1 MTVQSNST
9 MNNLAHHPQ
18 YISSSGIHTNKVSSS
33 SNSTSKPTMTGK
45 KSGSK
50 KDEVPVF
57 LKKTYHMIDTCN
69 PQIATWSNDGL
80 TFIVKDPDLF
90 ASDIIPQFFKHNN
103 FSSFVRQLNF
113 YGFRKIKSDS
123 IRIEADDD
131 STKFWRFKHEHFI
144 RGRPDLLTE
153 IKKSN
158 QTNAADQQEV
168 DKLKEEVSSLKQQ
181 VEKLTSLVQQLASNA
196 HYISNAEP
204 EVKKRKL
211 DADNIVSAPID
222 PVTSCER
229 PPAEVDA
236 SMTHCDSINSEVSL
250 LDPLVSDEDL
260 LVEDIP
266 MDFDPSSVP
275 LPTNRVKRSRS
286 ADFVERIFDFD
297 HDEDLFAEGNITP
310 SSSNIEPFR
319 PDLVNS
325 SVVKDSNAFYDD
337 DILSNKNQIDS
348 KLSNK
353 LNNALAM
360 LPKNLQETFVE
371 RVVENL
377 VNPDAFQKHVEAV
390 SVLATA
396 AAIEAQNQTMGSV
409 TPRSDSSVNGSFN
422 DPSTMKNQSEMTLPV
437 AAAALGAF
445 LAKYGNST
453 SKPATQ

>member
-1 MTVQSNST
+1 
-9 MNNLAHHPQ
+9 
-18 YISSSGIHTNKVSSS
+18 
-33 SNSTSKPTMTGK
+33 
-45 KSGSK
+45 
-50 KDEVPVF
+50 
-57 LKKTYHMIDTCN
+57 MIDTCN

-131 STKFWRFKHEHFI
+131 SARYWRFKHENFI

-168 DKLKEEVSSLKQQ
+168 DKLKEEVSVLKQQ

-196 HYISNAEP
+196 HFASNSQP
-204 EVKKRKL
+204 EMKKQKL
-211 DADNIVSAPID
+211 DADIVPSFHAD
-222 PVTSCER
+222 QVSSYER
-229 PPAEVDA
+229 PPAEVDT

-250 LDPLVSDEDL
+250 LDPLVSDADL

-266 MDFDPSSVP
+266 MDFDPSTLP
-275 LPTNRVKRSRS
+275 PPTNRVKRSRS
-286 ADFVERIFDFD
+286 ADFVEGIFDFL
-297 HDEDLFAEGNITP
+297 HDDNDFEEGNVTP
-310 SSSNIEPFR
+310 SSSINEEYR

-325 SVVKDSNAFYDD
+325 SLVQDSNAFYDD
-337 DILSNKNQIDS
+337 DKSIKDNQLDS

-371 RVVENL
+371 RVVESL
-377 VNPDAFQKHVEAV
+377 VNPEAYRKHVEAV

-409 TPRSDSSVNGSFN
+409 TPRSDSSVEGSFGN
-422 DPSTMKNQSEMTLPV
+422 SSSRRKHSEMTLPV